1 MKLRWGL
8 LAAGWLAVALSG
20 CKCTQSEEM
29 AIEDTE
35 FAPVQAAAA
44 TEVVAQPVKEPSPKS
59 AAGVKEAPKVID
71 LYSDLAIQNAIITQ
85 HTVYPYHF
93 VNNSAVLNPLGQRD
107 LAVLARHFSQNPGEL
122 NVRRGDV
129 EPALYQARMETV
141 KARLA
146 EGGVD
151 VSRIR
156 MNDGLA
162 GGEGIATSE
171 MIEVLARS
179 RDPLTNTG
187 SGDSYG
193 SSNLTM
199 QP

>member
-1 MKLRWGL
+1 
-8 LAAGWLAVALSG
+8 VLSG
-20 CKCTQSEEM
+20 CKCTQSEE
-29 AIEDTE
+29 ISLQETE
-35 FAPVQAAAA
+35 FTPVQAAPVESAA
-44 TEVVAQPVKEPSPKS
+44 STEVVAEPVKQASPK
-59 AAGVKEAPKVID
+59 AVAGVKDAPKVID

-107 LAVLARHFSQNPGEL
+107 LAVLARHFAQNPGEL

-129 EPALYQARMETV
+129 DPALYQSRMETV

-156 MNDGLA
+156 MYDGLA
-162 GGEGIATSE
+162 GGEGMPTSE
-171 MIEVLARS
+171 IIEVLARS

-187 SGDSYG
+187 SSDSYG
-193 SSNLTM
+193 ESSYTM